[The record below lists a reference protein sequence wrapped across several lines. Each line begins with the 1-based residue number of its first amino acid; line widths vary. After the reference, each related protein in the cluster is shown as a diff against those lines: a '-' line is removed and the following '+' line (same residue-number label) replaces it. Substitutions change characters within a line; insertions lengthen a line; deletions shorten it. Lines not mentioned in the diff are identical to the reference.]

1 MGAKQMDRETA
12 IRNFTLMLMYLTSW
26 QERADEMRRFWKGYD
41 FDVLDRLAE
50 DDLIATSHSAKS
62 AYLTE
67 EGERTA
73 VALLRDHGVPI
84 SQVS

>member
-1 MGAKQMDRETA
+1 MDRETA
-12 IRNFTLMLMYLTSW
+12 IRNFMLMLMYLTSW
-26 QERADEMRRFWKGYD
+26 RELADDKRRFWKGYD

-50 DDLIATSHSAKS
+50 DDLIAISHSAKS